1 MQPLDH
7 IKRNRNLNTKLLV
20 TIPLDQRIGLA
31 EMSNATETSQQE
43 LIRRAIGI
51 MLAEFAVAGKYHRGS
66 KAEPVAKVQTQIAPG
81 ISIIREPSQSET
93 TRPPQ
98 PSSDH
103 VWVVRGSGGYWRAK
117 AGNKK

>member
-1 MQPLDH
+1 MEPLDH

-31 EMSNATETSQQE
+31 EMSKATETSQQE
-43 LIRRAIGI
+43 LIRRAIGA
-51 MLAEFAVAGKYHRGS
+51 MLADFAVVGKDHRATKS
-66 KAEPVAKVQTQIAPG
+66 KTSAKAQTPITPG
-81 ISIIREPSQSET
+81 ISVDREPLQVND

-98 PSSDH
+98 PSPDH
-103 VWVVRGSGGYWRAK
+103 VWVTRGTGGYWRAK